1 MCVQLS
7 KQFAVIGLGRF
18 GRSLAVTLSQLGAEV
33 LAVDV
38 DEERTNAVAP
48 FVTESV
54 QADATNERVL
64 RELGLR
70 NFDVVVVAVSAF
82 EASLLATIAL
92 KEAGVRKVV
101 VKAASEV
108 HGKILERIGADT
120 VVFPERDMGERVAF
134 SLVSGSVIDYIEL
147 SPDYGIAEVVVTGPM
162 VGRSLRN
169 LNLRHKMGLNVLA
182 LKRNGSV
189 DVALDPDEPFR
200 EGDVLLAMGPNEG
213 VRQLTGMME
222 KR

>member
-1 MCVQLS
+1 MS

-18 GRSLAVTLSQLGAEV
+18 GRSLAVTLSRLGAEV

-38 DEERTNAVAP
+38 DEERINAIAP

-64 RELGLR
+64 KELGMR
-70 NFDVVVVAVSAF
+70 NFDVVVVAMSAF
-82 EASLLATIAL
+82 EASLLTTIAL
-92 KEAGVRKVV
+92 KEAGVKKVV

-108 HGKILERIGADT
+108 HGRILERIGADT
-120 VVFPERDMGERVAF
+120 VVFPEKDMGERVAF

-147 SPDYGIAEVVVTGPM
+147 SPDYGIAEVAVTGSM
-162 VGRSLRN
+162 VGRSLRT

-182 LKRNGSV
+182 IKRDGAV
-189 DVALDPDEPFR
+189 KVTLDPDEPIC
-200 EGDVLLAMGPNEG
+200 EGDVLVAMGPNEG
-213 VRQLTGMME
+213 VRQLTRAME
-222 KR
+222 KG